1 MNPIE
6 AENLTKRFGEN
17 IADDAVT
24 FAVRPGETY
33 GLLGPN
39 GAGKTTL
46 VRMLTTLLRPT
57 AGTARVAG
65 YDVVK
70 ERAKVRAS
78 IGTVSQAETTDENL
92 TVRENLSVHGK
103 MYGLWG
109 RRLSEVIERRLEQ
122 VGLWERRDQLTR
134 TLSGGMRRRLEIAR
148 GVLHSPHILF
158 LDEPTSGL
166 DPQSRRA
173 AWEMLG
179 DLKARDDSLAIVL
192 TTHAMDEANYLC
204 DRVAIMDAGR
214 ILCEDAPEALKRSLP
229 TGERVVLE
237 TDRPIEA
244 VDRESILALGA
255 VNWRAPAPTSVEFE
269 AQPGEGIGRLA
280 AQLVEERG
288 YRILHLAISPV
299 TLEDVFFAY
308 TGRALRGEN

>member
-6 AENLTKRFGEN
+6 AEKLTKRFGEN
-17 IADDAVT
+17 VADDAVT

-57 AGTARVAG
+57 SGTARVAG
-65 YDVVK
+65 HDVVK
-70 ERAKVRAS
+70 EKEKVRAS

-122 VGLWERRDQLTR
+122 VGLGEKRDQLTH

-173 AWEMLG
+173 AWEMVG
-179 DLKARDDSLAIVL
+179 DLKARDGSLAIVL

-204 DRVAIMDAGR
+204 DRVAIMDSGR
-214 ILCEDAPEALKRSLP
+214 ILCEDAPETLKRSLP

-244 VDRESILALGA
+244 RDRESILALGA
-255 VNWRAPAPTSVEFE
+255 VNWRAPAPASVEFE
-269 AQPGEGIGRLA
+269 AQPGEGVGRRA

>member
-6 AENLTKRFGEN
+6 AENLTKKFDG
-17 IADDAVT
+17 IAADDGIT
-24 FAVRPGETY
+24 FVVRPGETY

-46 VRMLTTLLRPT
+46 VRVLTTLLRPT
-57 AGTARVAG
+57 SGSARVAG
-65 YDVVK
+65 FDVVREK
-70 ERAKVRAS
+70 EKVRAS

-92 TVRENLSVHGK
+92 TVRENLSVQGK
-103 MYGLWG
+103 MYGMWG
-109 RRLSEVIERRLEQ
+109 KTLSEMIERRLTQ
-122 VGLWERRDQLTR
+122 VGLWEKRGQITK

-158 LDEPTSGL
+158 LDEPTTGL

-173 AWEMLG
+173 VWDMLAE
-179 DLKARDDSLAIVL
+179 LKRIDASLAIVL
-192 TTHAMDEANYLC
+192 TTHAMDEANFLC
-204 DRVAIMDAGR
+204 DRLAILDRGR

-229 TGERVVLE
+229 TGERVEIE
-237 TDRPIEA
+237 TDRPIEPR
-244 VDRESILALGA
+244 DRDAILALGA
-255 VNWRAPAPTSVEFE
+255 VNWRTQAPTASHFE
-269 AQPGEGIGRLA
+269 AQPGQGVGRLA

-288 YRILHLAISPV
+288 YRILHLTIAPV

-308 TGRALRGEN
+308 TGRALREIA